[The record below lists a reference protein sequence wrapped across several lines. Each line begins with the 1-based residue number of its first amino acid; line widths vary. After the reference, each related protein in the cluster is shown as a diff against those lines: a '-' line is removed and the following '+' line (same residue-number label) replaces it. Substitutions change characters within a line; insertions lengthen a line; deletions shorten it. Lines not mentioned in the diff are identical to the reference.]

1 MKWFR
6 EVSAASKEVYAL
18 SWYWSVTVITA
29 VILFSLNNIIRNYKI
44 LVHDFSTLL
53 LFSLI
58 RGTFT
63 SLPLYAIISLIFNS
77 LLGGAVMAFS
87 IFIIRRQ
94 AALGISTSITGI
106 IVSIFAPAC
115 PACALSLLGIL
126 GLSGFLVLLPFKG
139 IELGILG
146 IVILVGS
153 LVFLSKKIN
162 TAVCEVK
169 E

>member
-1 MKWFR
+1 
-6 EVSAASKEVYAL
+6 
-18 SWYWSVTVITA
+18 
-29 VILFSLNNIIRNYKI
+29 
-44 LVHDFSTLL
+44 
-53 LFSLI
+53 
-58 RGTFT
+58 
-63 SLPLYAIISLIFNS
+63 
-77 LLGGAVMAFS
+77 MAFS